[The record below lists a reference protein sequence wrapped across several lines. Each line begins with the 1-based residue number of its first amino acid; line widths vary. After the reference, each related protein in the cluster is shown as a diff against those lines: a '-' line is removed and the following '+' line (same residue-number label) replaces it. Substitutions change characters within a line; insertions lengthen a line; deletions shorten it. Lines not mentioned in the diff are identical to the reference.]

1 MYLSQKHFGAPRL
14 KNPEEIISHSN
25 VHHKIN
31 ADLMLSNEDSYKSV
45 KSREDD
51 TFSSDDN
58 LPPARK
64 PMASS
69 MIVSPHNNLSGKKS
83 QYRSKYKANNEN
95 RELSLEHFNE
105 LRDVQGENQYR
116 EMRNSYRPNHLNNAN
131 GNVRIENNHVEIDQ
145 HGSVLRDTGFQ
156 TLMNRNQAHL
166 LHESEHR

>member
-14 KNPEEIISHSN
+14 KNPEEIISHNN

-58 LPPARK
+58 MPPAGK

-69 MIVSPHNNLSGKKS
+69 MIVSPHNNLSGNKS
-83 QYRSKYKANNEN
+83 HFRMKYKPNNEN

-116 EMRNSYRPNHLNNAN
+116 EMRNSYKSNNIN
-131 GNVRIENNHVEIDQ
+131 GNVRIENNHIEIDQ
-145 HGSVLRDTGFQ
+145 NGNVIRDTGFQ
-156 TLMNRNQAHL
+156 TLMNRNQAH
-166 LHESEHR
+166 